1 MTRFSR
7 LEHDERR
14 RQILD
19 AARRL
24 FGERHYGAVSTADV
38 AAEAGVTRGL
48 VHHYFGGKR
57 ELFLEVVD
65 SMMRM
70 PALPVPEELVEG
82 ELEDVI
88 EDASDRWLDMIER
101 NRDIWLAVVG
111 ARGFGRDPEMERL
124 VEDAEA
130 SAARRILALL
140 YAGDPDSA
148 PAEVWALIGAWNGF
162 VHAATIEWLER
173 GRLTREQVGVLLVQG
188 FLRMV
193 GDVLPL
199 LAVPVGKV
207 PASE

>member
-1 MTRFSR
+1 MTRFVR

-19 AARRL
+19 AARTL

-65 SMMRM
+65 SMLRL
-70 PALPVPEELVEG
+70 PALPVPEDLVEG

-88 EDASDRWLDMIER
+88 EDASDRWLEMIER

-124 VEDAEA
+124 VEEAEA
-130 SAARRILALL
+130 SAARRVVALL

-148 PAEVWALIGAWNGF
+148 PPEVWALISAWNGF
-162 VHAATIEWLER
+162 VHAATVEWLDR
-173 GRLTREQVGVLLVQG
+173 GRLTREQTRVLLVQG

-199 LAVPVGKV
+199 LERTVGKV

>member
-19 AARRL
+19 AARKL

-65 SMMRM
+65 SMLRL
-70 PALPVPEELVEG
+70 PALPVPEDLVEG

-88 EDASDRWLDMIER
+88 EDASDRWLEMIER

-130 SAARRILALL
+130 SAARRVVALL
-140 YAGDPDSA
+140 YAGDPDGA

-162 VHAATIEWLER
+162 VHAATVEWLDR
-173 GRLTREQVGVLLVQG
+173 GRLTREQVRVLIVQG

-199 LAVPVGKV
+199 LERTVGKV

>member
-65 SMMRM
+65 SMMRL